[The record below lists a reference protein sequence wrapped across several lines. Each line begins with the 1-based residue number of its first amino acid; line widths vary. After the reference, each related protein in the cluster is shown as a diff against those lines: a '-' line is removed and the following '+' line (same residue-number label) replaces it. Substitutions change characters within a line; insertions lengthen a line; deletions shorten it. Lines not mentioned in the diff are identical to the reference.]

1 MTKRYVQ
8 CGIDHGTTNSC
19 IAIMDG
25 DKPRVI
31 KPNPMD
37 DTMPSAVYYDKR
49 GRRFVGQTA
58 IEAMWV
64 SRGEDG
70 NGHTGYKLRMGQDDR
85 FEFSAARKV
94 MTAPELGSIVIGEL
108 LRFYREETGDDPKAC
123 VISVPAKFDQ
133 SACDGTRKAA
143 KLAGLLYYPL
153 PQEPVVAA
161 LAYGLTQKDEHAQ
174 WMVFDLGG
182 GTLDVSLVLVRN
194 GELVVPQNGHMGD
207 VHLGGRRFDREL
219 VDYALSQ
226 LSQDYDLKEFKEKS
240 PKYGP
245 AYGTLMLAAETAKI
259 ELSEKDRAVIQVD
272 GVLCED
278 ERGKPVK
285 VAVPITR
292 SQYAK
297 LVARDVE
304 KAVHQCQLLLSRNRL
319 SSRSVDRL
327 ILIGG
332 PTKTP
337 YIRQVLQDHLK
348 IPLDTSIDPMT
359 AVAQGAAIHG
369 TTVEIPREIT
379 WGSGVDKPLSEVELQ
394 LEYEAKS
401 SLPTYCVAGKVNGP
415 AALEDGVS
423 IEIYRADGLWSSG
436 QIPVDG
442 NGFFNTEVSL
452 IAQETPTRSRFT
464 TKVINRAGE
473 LLSSVEEPEI
483 WYPFPAVTVR
493 LASSLLVAVKGNLTA
508 KLIDHG
514 SELPA
519 HRTES
524 FVTTKSV
531 RKGNSDD
538 VLLVPV
544 LEAVTNL
551 FGAEDSHADCNF
563 HVGTLVIAGS
573 DERVTQDIPAGSD
586 VEVTL
591 HADES
596 RTIRA
601 QAYVPLL
608 DEQFEG
614 EFFRESF
621 GFELNEI
628 TERFETLKRSLSG
641 SENLQLDYPIPEVE
655 QDLAEV
661 RRLAIVES
669 ISKDLERAH
678 AGEQDARNS
687 AYKAILAF
695 AGSLNHIHRLQVDA
709 RVRQL
714 IEKLEP
720 VLRDE
725 EAKELADIKSQYESL
740 PKSNTEQL
748 LELESRLLDLD
759 FQVRQRPLFDLTLD
773 WTSFPPTFYGN
784 PEQLESFRDAEHL
797 VLEITEQRRN
807 GGEVLQAQFDQCAR
821 AHDRLL
827 KAWPELLDWRSK
839 KFKEVVEQ
847 GRTEFDISD
856 IEKAG
861 KKSN

>member
-1 MTKRYVQ
+1 
-8 CGIDHGTTNSC
+8 
-19 IAIMDG
+19 MDG

-31 KPNPMD
+31 KPNPMHD
-37 DTMPSAVYYDKR
+37 VMPSAVYYDKR
-49 GRRFVGQTA
+49 GRRFVGQSA
-58 IEAMWV
+58 VEAMWG
-64 SRGEDG
+64 RGEEG
-70 NGHTGYKLRMGQDDR
+70 NGHTGYKLSMGQDDR

-94 MTAPELGSIVIGEL
+94 MTAPELGAIVIGEL

-133 SACDGTRKAA
+133 SACDGTGKAA

-194 GELVVPQNGHMGD
+194 GEMVVPQNGHMGD
-207 VHLGGRRFDREL
+207 TYLGGRRFDREVL
-219 VDYALSQ
+219 AYALSQ
-226 LSQDYDLKEFKEKS
+226 LSQDYDLKDFKEKS

-245 AYGTLMLAAETAKI
+245 AFGTLMLAAETAKI
-259 ELSEKDRAVIQVD
+259 ELSEKDSSVIQVNN
-272 GVLCED
+272 VLCED

-285 VAVPITR
+285 VSVPITR
-292 SQYAK
+292 SQYEK

-304 KAVHQCQLLLSRNRL
+304 RAVHYCQLLLSRNRL

-327 ILIGG
+327 ILVGG

-337 YIRQVLQDHLK
+337 YIQQVLQDHLK
-348 IPLDTSIDPMT
+348 IPFDTSSIDPMT

-379 WGSGVDKPLSEVELQ
+379 WSSGVDKPLSEVELQ

-415 AALEDGVS
+415 AVVEDGVS
-423 IEIYRADGLWSSG
+423 VEISRADGLWSSG
-436 QIPVDG
+436 QIPVDES
-442 NGFFNTEVSL
+442 GFFNAEVSL

-464 TKVINRAGE
+464 TRVFNQAGE

-483 WYPFPAVTVR
+483 WYPFPVVRVR
-493 LASSLLVAVKGNLTA
+493 LASSLLVAVKGNLTE
-508 KLIDHG
+508 KLIEHG

-524 FVTTKSV
+524 FLTTKSV

-538 VLLVPV
+538 VLRVTV

-573 DERVTQDIPAGSD
+573 DERVTQDIPLGSD
-586 VEVTL
+586 IEVTL
-591 HADES
+591 HEDES

-601 QAYVPLL
+601 QAYLPLL

-614 EFFRESF
+614 EFYRESF
-621 GFELNEI
+621 DFDLDEI

-641 SENLQLDYPIPEVE
+641 SENLQLDYPISEVE
-655 QDLAEV
+655 QALADV

-678 AGEQDARNS
+678 AGEQNARNS

-709 RVRQL
+709 HVRHL
-714 IEKLEP
+714 IENLEP
-720 VLRDE
+720 VLHDA
-725 EAKELADIKSQYESL
+725 EAKELAEIKSQYESL
-740 PKSNTEQL
+740 SKSNTEQL
-748 LELESRLLDLD
+748 LGLESRLLELD

-773 WTSFPPTFYGN
+773 WGSFPPTFYGN
-784 PEQLESFRDAEHL
+784 AEQLESFRDAERL

-807 GGEVLQAQFDQCAR
+807 GGEVSQAQFDQCAR

-839 KFKEVVEQ
+839 KWKEVVDQ
-847 GRTEFDISD
+847 GRGFD

-861 KKSN
+861 RK